1 VLLFFAISGWS
12 FVGLIAYHSAFS
24 VDARRRRE
32 EERLT
37 LNSLTWILELASF
50 SKNAGTD
57 LGADRQK
64 GW

>member
-1 VLLFFAISGWS
+1 MVTAVLLFFAISGWS

-37 LNSLTWILELASF
+37 LNSLTAELHRQHVLRT
-50 SKNAGTD
+50 GTTIT
-57 LGADRQK
+57 RR
-64 GW
+64 